1 MARSRK
7 PSPATPRKAKTPA
20 RLRVDPLAKYRSKR
34 HFDQT
39 PEPAPGRKAAAGG
52 ARFVVQKHDARRLHY
67 DFRLE
72 LDGTM
77 KSWAVT
83 RGPSLDPADRRLAV
97 HVEDHP
103 IAYNDFEGTIPKGQY
118 GGGTVMLWDRGEWEP
133 MGDPRKGYAQGKLK
147 FQLHGEHLNG
157 GWMLVRMRG
166 RDFDKGHD
174 NWLLIKERDKFAKP
188 GDGERLLA
196 RVTKSVASG
205 RTMAQLAAGKPAGK
219 KAAPKSDPP
228 APKRPAKT
236 SPPGKN
242 TALSAVPGAKRGPLP
257 DFVAPELAT
266 LVDRPPKGEGWV
278 HEIKID
284 GYRAYCRRDGD
295 EVRFL
300 TRTGLDWTRRFRTL
314 VNSVKSIPAP
324 QFALDGE
331 ITVLD
336 GDGVSSFSALQEAQ
350 SADDQRPL
358 TFLVF
363 DLLHLDGYDLRD
375 ATLLERKR
383 LLADLLGRAPAKG
396 PVRYSDHV
404 EATGSTVFQ
413 HACEM
418 ALEGVV
424 SKQAD
429 QPYRSGRGGA
439 WLKSKCVARQEFVII
454 GFTHPKAGSR
464 GIGAL
469 LLGYHDDG
477 GVVYAGRVGTGFADR
492 ASREL
497 RAKLERLKTPTAAAK
512 VPPAA
517 RRGVFWVKPELMGEV
532 EFLAWTPD
540 GLLRHP
546 SFQGL
551 REDKKPAEIIRE
563 KPDVTRASK
572 PAPKSKPARAAK
584 SPAAGGP
591 ATVAGIAITHPDRLV
606 FPKAKATKLD
616 LARYYEIV
624 ADWMLPE
631 LRERPLSLLRCP
643 EGIAEQ
649 CFFQK
654 HFKSGE
660 LRALPRVT
668 IEEKEGKHEYLMART
683 AGDLVALVQNG
694 IIEFHPWGARGDDP
708 EKPDR
713 LIFDLD
719 PASPAQWKRV
729 VETALVIRARLKEIG
744 LEFFAKTTGG
754 KGLHVVVPLQRRASW
769 DEAKEFTRALAESF
783 VTAVPA
789 QFTINPLKQ
798 KRAGKIFIDYLRNDR
813 GQTAVAPYSVRA
825 RDGAGVAMPLAWD
838 EVTAE
843 LRPGDFT
850 LRTVPDL
857 LRKRTDPWRDI
868 AKIRQVIT
876 AAARRDLGLSAG

>member
-1 MARSRK
+1 MATSRK
-7 PSPATPRKAKTPA
+7 SSPASSRQAKTPA

-34 HFDQT
+34 HFDRT
-39 PEPAPGRKAAAGG
+39 PEPAPGKRAAAGG

-133 MGDPRKGYAQGKLK
+133 LGDPRRDYAQGKLK
-147 FQLHGEHLNG
+147 FRLHGEHLKG
-157 GWMLVRMRG
+157 GWTLVRMRG
-166 RDFDKGHD
+166 KDFDKGHD
-174 NWLLIKERDKFAKP
+174 NWLLIKERDEFAQP

-205 RTMAQLAAGKPAGK
+205 RTMEQLAGGKPGVK
-219 KAAPKSDPP
+219 KAT
-228 APKRPAKT
+228 PKRAAARTARPET
-236 SPPGKN
+236 S
-242 TALSAVPGAKRGPLP
+242 ALSAVPGAKRGPLP

-295 EVRFL
+295 EVRFM
-300 TRTGLDWTRRFRTL
+300 TRTGKDWTRRFRNL
-314 VNSVKSIPAP
+314 VNPVKSLPAR

-336 GDGVSSFSALQEAQ
+336 GDGVSSFSALQEAL
-350 SADDQRPL
+350 STDDQRAL
-358 TFLVF
+358 AFLVF
-363 DLLHLDGYDLRD
+363 DLLHLDGYDLRNAALTD
-375 ATLLERKR
+375 RKR
-383 LLADLLGRAPAKG
+383 LLADLLARAPGKG

-404 EATGSTVFQ
+404 EATGDIVYQ
-413 HACEM
+413 HACQM

-429 QPYRSGRGGA
+429 QPYQSGRGGA

-454 GFTHPKAGSR
+454 GFTHPKAGAR

-477 GVVYAGRVGTGFADR
+477 RMVYAGRVGTGFSDPI
-492 ASREL
+492 SRQL
-497 RAKLERLKTPTAAAK
+497 RAKLRKLETKTAAAE
-512 VPPAA
+512 VPAAA
-517 RRGVFWVKPELMGEV
+517 RRGVFWVEPELTCDV
-532 EFLAWTPD
+532 EFLSWTPD

-551 REDKKPAEIIRE
+551 REDKKPADIIRE
-563 KPDVTRASK
+563 KPTVAPASK
-572 PAPKSKPARAAK
+572 PAPQRKSTSA
-584 SPAAGGP
+584 

-606 FPKAKATKLD
+606 FPEAKATKLD
-616 LARYYEIV
+616 LARYYETV

-631 LRERPLSLLRCP
+631 IRERPLSLLRCP
-643 EGIAEQ
+643 EGIAAQ

-660 LRALPRVT
+660 LKALPRIA
-668 IEEKEGKHEYLMART
+668 IEEQEGRHEYLMVRT
-683 AGDLVALVQNG
+683 AADIVALVQNG
-694 IIEFHPWGARGDDP
+694 VIEFHPWGARGDDP
-708 EKPDR
+708 DKPDR

-719 PASPAQWKRV
+719 PSSPAQWKRV
-729 VETALVIRARLKEIG
+729 VETAVVIRDRLQELG
-744 LEFFAKTTGG
+744 LKSFAKTTGG
-754 KGLHVVVPLQRRASW
+754 KGLHVVVPLQRRPGW
-769 DEAKEFTRALAESF
+769 DEAKEFTRALAESL

-789 QFTINPLKQ
+789 LFTINPLKQ
-798 KRAGKIFIDYLRNDR
+798 RRAGKIFIDYLRNDR
-813 GQTAVAPYSVRA
+813 GQTGVAPYSVRA
-825 RDGAGVAMPLAWD
+825 RDGAGVAMPLEWD
-838 EVTAE
+838 EVTPD

-857 LRKRTDPWRDI
+857 LRKRTDPWRDM
-868 AKIRQVIT
+868 AKTRQHLT
-876 AAARRDLGLSAG
+876 AAARRALGLSAT